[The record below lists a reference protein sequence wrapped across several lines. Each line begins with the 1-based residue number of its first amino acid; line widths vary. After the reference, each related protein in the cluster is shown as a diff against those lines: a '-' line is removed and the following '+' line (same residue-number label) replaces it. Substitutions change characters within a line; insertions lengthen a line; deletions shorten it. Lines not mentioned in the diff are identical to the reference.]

1 MFEDQTWGE
10 LFCMLRDMT
19 RALGRAPRL
28 NEVKG
33 SMLLVNSLRHGGWYY
48 VLGYAGIY
56 PRSGDPKKKRFP
68 MFLDDFTED
77 QLRWLVK
84 SSAWKKGAT
93 PIEKDVWYYPELIR
107 RYGSWPEAMAAF
119 GMNLHPD
126 YKPYNPLPFEP
137 ELFFDSPVLQIR
149 NITFE
154 TAERDRGK

>member
-1 MFEDQTWGE
+1 MFENQTWGE

-33 SMLLVNSLRHGGWYY
+33 SMLLINSLRHGGWYY

-93 PIEKDVWYYPELIR
+93 PIEKDVPI
-107 RYGSWPEAMAAF
+107 ATIF
-119 GMNLHPD
+119 
-126 YKPYNPLPFEP
+126 
-137 ELFFDSPVLQIR
+137 
-149 NITFE
+149 
-154 TAERDRGK
+154 